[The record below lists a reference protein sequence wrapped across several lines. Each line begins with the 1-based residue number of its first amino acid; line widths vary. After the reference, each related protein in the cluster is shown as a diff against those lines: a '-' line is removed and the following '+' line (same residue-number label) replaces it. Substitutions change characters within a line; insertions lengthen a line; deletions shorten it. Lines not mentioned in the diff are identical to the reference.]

1 MTHLIEVLIRYSK
14 ATNIPLP
21 IEDGV
26 IDLSV
31 FFGDVYNKG
40 CMNLESFEE
49 LKATLK

>member
-1 MTHLIEVLIRYSK
+1 MNHFIEILIRYSK

-31 FFGDVYNKG
+31 FFFDVYNKG
-40 CMNLESFEE
+40 CMSENLYEE
-49 LKATLK
+49 LKATLN